1 MFKDMK
7 RFSESSKLYQHQNI
21 PYRRTYL
28 FEGPPGT
35 GKSSLVQALVTYF
48 RMHIC
53 TINLSDPTL
62 TEASLN
68 SMMNTI
74 PQNSVIL
81 IEDVDSLA
89 SMSKYIR
96 NGLSWHSILNCL
108 DGVTSQ
114 EGTSE

>member
-1 MFKDMK
+1 MK
-7 RFSESSKLYQHQNI
+7 RFSASSKLYRHQNI

-53 TINLSDPTL
+53 TINLSDPSL
-62 TEASLN
+62 TEANLS

-81 IEDVDSLA
+81 IEDVDALA
-89 SMSKYIR
+89 SMSRYIR

-114 EGTSE
+114 EGTSKEM